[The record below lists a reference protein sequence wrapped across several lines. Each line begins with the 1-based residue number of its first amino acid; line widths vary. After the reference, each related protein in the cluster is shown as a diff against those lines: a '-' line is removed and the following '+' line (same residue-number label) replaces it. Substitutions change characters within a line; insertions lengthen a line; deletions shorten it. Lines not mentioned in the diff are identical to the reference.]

1 MEEDGGYRFLTE
13 RWIFVDSI
21 TFSSPWED
29 LRSVWEGESLQLK
42 GTKIERG
49 GDKKFDLISFPG
61 FSSICP
67 RDELLQLLQNYSV
80 HMHVTQSDM
89 GGRCLEISC

>member
-1 MEEDGGYRFLTE
+1 MFITVK
-13 RWIFVDSI
+13 WIFVDSI

-42 GTKIERG
+42 GTKREREG
-49 GDKKFDLISFPG
+49 EIKSLTDIIFRIFTNLPEGCCTQYSFH
-61 FSSICP
+61 S
-67 RDELLQLLQNYSV
+67 LLNIPL
-80 HMHVTQSDM
+80 TQGDM